1 MLLFTIK
8 IQTTMGRSRIRL
20 TESQLRRIVEESV
33 YRILDEGQGWN
44 KFKTGMRDL
53 RKGEF
58 DSQMDADSY
67 FSDFRNDAK
76 RYIKNGS
83 IYDDGGYYDEDGD
96 AYSSN
101 DSEGSRK
108 PIDRSLGG
116 RLGRAAAVAGLYG
129 ASRARQLGNK
139 FRRK

>member
-1 MLLFTIK
+1 MLLFIIK
-8 IQTTMGRSRIRL
+8 IQTTMERNRIRL

-58 DSQMDADSY
+58 DSQMDSDSF

-76 RYIKNGS
+76 RYIKDGS
-83 IYDDGGYYDEDGD
+83 FFDGDGYYDEEGD
-96 AYSSN
+96 AYPSN
-101 DSEGSRK
+101 DSEGIRK
-108 PIDRSLGG
+108 PVDRGIGG